1 MQLFVLPVLDHLM
14 SYSLAFSQAIM
25 TALYVADKVQQG
37 SYDFVPT
44 KQLSED
50 LNIAGPT
57 AVKILQSL
65 NRVGLIET
73 REGARG
79 GIRLAVPP
87 SEVTILDIFNAIEN
101 ERPLFRSDLHVRA
114 TGEKPT
120 RAHQEISNLLTS
132 AEEAMK
138 DKLKELTVKDLLNKL
153 NG

>member
-1 MQLFVLPVLDHLM
+1 M
-14 SYSLAFSQAIM
+14 SYSLAFSQAIIVV
-25 TALYVADKVQQG
+25 LYVADKLQQG
-37 SYDFVPT
+37 IYDFVPT

-73 REGARG
+73 REGTRG
-79 GIRLAVPP
+79 GVRLAAPA
-87 SEVTILDIFNAIEN
+87 SDITILDILNAIEN

-120 RAHQEISNLLTS
+120 RARQEISNLLAS

-138 DKLKELTVKDLLNKL
+138 NKLEELTVKDLLDKL
-153 NG
+153 NS